1 VNEHRESKMKIKI
14 PKQALK
20 VPYMVVEYYREFKI
34 RGLKRSI
41 LLNVHYETISCK
53 A

>member
-1 VNEHRESKMKIKI
+1 MESKMKIKI

-20 VPYMVVEYYREFKI
+20 VPYNITESIKSVAL
-34 RGLKRSI
+34 RGASSSTYT
-41 LLNVHYETISCK
+41 YETISCK

>member
-1 VNEHRESKMKIKI
+1 MESKMKIKI
-14 PKQALK
+14 QKKALK

-34 RGLKRSI
+34 CGHKRRI
-41 LLNVHYETISCK
+41 LLNVHYETISCQ

>member
-1 VNEHRESKMKIKI
+1 MESKMKTKI
-14 PKQALK
+14 QKQALK
-20 VPYMVVEYYREFKI
+20 LPYMVVEYYREFKI

-41 LLNVHYETISCK
+41 LLNAHYETISCK